1 MFIRL
6 QLLTQSESRQS
17 HLWGA
22 QAEVSG
28 THHAA
33 LQGPLQHDLSGT
45 GASQLCRN
53 LLDDRTAQ
61 HRVLL
66 VAPHQPLSPQA
77 AVRLRT
83 ATSNCFSEAGFHSER
98 SRCVLASTPAGCS
111 VCSVQP
117 QCTWYWMPEIRQYAS
132 ISTSWLKGS
141 LFRCTTAGLISAN
154 FSSSASSTMSKLLTP
169 ARSITTSRALAGHT
183 RDNHRAGVPRVTC
196 VRMKMRMRHTYSSQL
211 ALSHG
216 GLQRPPA
223 VFPGALRA
231 CIAAQSLPAHR
242 VVQQE
247 HIQVV
252 RSQVLQG
259 LQVRRDTFQCWVW
272 GLTPASDTCLL
283 MQLVPLGTDAACLR
297 KRNPPVRAAAWLTQS
312 RGAAG
317 AASRSETPCGG
328 RCRSR
333 AGRPPPR
340 APSTTL
346 EPDLH

>member
-1 MFIRL
+1 MFIGL
-6 QLLTQSESRQS
+6 QLLTQSESRQA

-183 RDNHRAGVPRVTC
+183 RDNHRAGVPRVIC
-196 VRMKMRMRHTYSSQL
+196 VRMKNAPHLQL
-211 ALSHG
+211 AACPVARRTPAPSSCLSRCPQGVHC
-216 GLQRPPA
+216 RTVPPSTPGSA
-223 VFPGALRA
+223 AGAYPGSPFPGPSGTAG
-231 CIAAQSLPAHR
+231 AAR
-242 VVQQE
+242 
-247 HIQVV
+247 HIP
-252 RSQVLQG
+252 VLG
-259 LQVRRDTFQCWVW
+259 
-272 GLTPASDTCLL
+272 
-283 MQLVPLGTDAACLR
+283 LGTDTSVRHMSVDATRPVGDRRCVLEEAEPTCSSCRVADAKPWCRGCSFEVRNTLR
-297 KRNPPVRAAAWLTQS
+297 RSMPLS
-312 RGAAG
+312 RRPAP
-317 AASRSETPCGG
+317 TPGSQYH
-328 RCRSR
+328 SR
-333 AGRPPPR
+333 A
-340 APSTTL
+340 
-346 EPDLH
+346 